1 MPVLFL
7 FVPLR
12 QKLGLSLHKGIAAL
26 RVHGYHQGQLLQG
39 QPLDGLRTLSLIHI

>member
-26 RVHGYHQGQLLQG
+26 RVHGYHQGKAPAG
-39 QPLDGLRTLSLIHI
+39 SAA